1 VQSRVLLERALAA
14 LFGLFGVV
22 TASFLLIRFVPG
34 DPVDAMLGEQASAID
49 RQALRSELGLD
60 RPLVEQYGRFWLGLA
75 RLDLGRSLA
84 GHKRVARMIAAR
96 APATAELALAAMALA
111 LGLGVPIGALA
122 AYCRGSWLDRA
133 TVGLALVGASIPTF
147 WLGPTLILA
156 FSIKLN
162 LFPVGERGGLARLA
176 LPALTLALGMASA
189 LALATRAAALE
200 TLHEDYLTVAR
211 AKGAGPWRILFRH
224 ALANAA
230 SPILT
235 VAGLQFGAVLTGVAI
250 VEAIFDWPG
259 LGDLLFQAIQ
269 KRDYPTAQ
277 GCVLAIA
284 ATYVIVN
291 LAIDSLYGLADP
303 RSRASL

>member
-1 VQSRVLLERALAA
+1 
-14 LFGLFGVV
+14 
-22 TASFLLIRFVPG
+22 
-34 DPVDAMLGEQASAID
+34 
-49 RQALRSELGLD
+49 
-60 RPLVEQYGRFWLGLA
+60 
-75 RLDLGRSLA
+75 
-84 GHKRVARMIAAR
+84 
-96 APATAELALAAMALA
+96 
-111 LGLGVPIGALA
+111 
-122 AYCRGSWLDRA
+122 
-133 TVGLALVGASIPTF
+133 
-147 WLGPTLILA
+147 
-156 FSIKLN
+156 
-162 LFPVGERGGLARLA
+162 
-176 LPALTLALGMASA
+176 LTLALGMASA